1 MKQMIMSFL
10 IICILQSAGAELAL
24 AHGEDKPGPHG
35 GIIRMP
41 ASYHSEIVPRTD
53 SSFQVYL
60 LDIQFKNP
68 LVDESSVRAVVK
80 HEGSKVELSCLVQE
94 DHFVCETTGDTKLQS
109 GILALVTIRQG
120 VTGSNQFFELPLSV
134 PESTQKN

>member
-1 MKQMIMSFL
+1 M
-10 IICILQSAGAELAL
+10 LQFVGAKHAS

-60 LDIQFKNP
+60 LDIQFNNP
-68 LVDESSVRAVVK
+68 LVNKSSVRAVVK
-80 HEGSKVELSCLVQE
+80 HEGSKVELSCLVKE
-94 DHFVCETTGDTKLQS
+94 DHFVCETIGDTTLQS
-109 GILALVTIRQG
+109 GTLALVTMRQG
-120 VTGSNQFFELPLSV
+120 VTGSNQIFELPLSV
-134 PESTQKN
+134 PENTHKN